1 MEGRGKEGGM
11 ACNDLSQDY
20 SMFLNYP
27 AVIPGLFVEAVQ
39 LFSAYIVGP
48 CICCVIVIVHYYFEN
63 DCAVFA

>member
-1 MEGRGKEGGM
+1 MEGRGEEGGM

-39 LFSAYIVGP
+39 LFSAYIVSYHAF
-48 CICCVIVIVHYYFEN
+48 VV
-63 DCAVFA
+63 